1 MNWNCLIVFSEFFW
15 EEGPQLSLG
24 FPNGV
29 WAFERREGWTK
40 SPGSSNVSK
49 EEEEEEEVE
58 APQMAMGSE
67 EEGTGE
73 RMGLEDPETGDNQ
86 RGRLV

>member
-1 MNWNCLIVFSEFFW
+1 
-15 EEGPQLSLG
+15 
-24 FPNGV
+24 
-29 WAFERREGWTK
+29 
-40 SPGSSNVSK
+40 
-49 EEEEEEEVE
+49 
-58 APQMAMGSE
+58 MAMGSE